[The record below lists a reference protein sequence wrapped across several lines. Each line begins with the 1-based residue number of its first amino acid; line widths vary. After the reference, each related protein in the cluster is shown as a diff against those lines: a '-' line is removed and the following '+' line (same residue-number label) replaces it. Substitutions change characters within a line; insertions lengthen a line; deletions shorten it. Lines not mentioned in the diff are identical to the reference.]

1 MGYERQM
8 TRRQLLRTGGQL
20 TILATAG
27 ALFATPRVAAAEPF
41 ALRTTWEQAA
51 IPLLT
56 TEPIISPALAAE
68 SPFNAVESRWR
79 AVVPAGA
86 SLDLAVRTSADGN
99 VWTEW
104 SSLSAD
110 THARD
115 LSETDSFGDLLMV
128 APAQF
133 AQYRIVAQPNAEGA
147 LPTLVAFA
155 LSGVN
160 TLNATAL
167 RTTTTQA
174 VGGVTI
180 VPRAGWGADEKLRFG
195 KDGKDL
201 WPPEYRTIQKVIVH
215 HTVTRDPE
223 TDPKATIRA
232 IYQYHAVSRGWGDI
246 GYNFLIDPQG
256 VIYEGRAGGDRV
268 VGGHA
273 LQYNWGSIGIA
284 ILGTYMDHSLTD
296 AARTS
301 LLALIRAKAGDL
313 DPTGKGFFIDR
324 DGVMNISGH
333 RGVLNT
339 SCPGDG
345 FYPQM
350 NNIRRELKGLSLWSG
365 DPKSDPVAANPPDVT
380 PPAAADGKVDVTLGD
395 VVWAD
400 TEIYSRDLLRA
411 KITLKNTGST
421 TIAPQEPPPDFVYT
435 EGETYAKR
443 GFKGTKGGVRIAVG
457 PELVA
462 SSDPPYRWGV
472 GKPLAPGATMTVTVA
487 VKMTTVQKS
496 RFVATVM
503 QDGGGPLS
511 QDDAVQVSVT
521 PNPTDPAPAAT
532 GANTKFFAETKHNV
546 GTDFLTYWNANGA
559 LAQFGY
565 PLSEV
570 FTEANPDDGKAYK
583 VQYFERARF
592 EYHPEKAGTP
602 YIVELGRL
610 GVLLTKGRE
619 AEKPFV
625 KVAKVEDTPER
636 RFFPEVGHT
645 LSGSFKGYWESN
657 GGAAI
662 FGLPISEPFDEK
674 SATDGKTYTVQ
685 YFERNR
691 FEYHPE
697 AKGTPQEVQLGLLGS
712 EILRRRGWLG

>member
-8 TRRQLLRTGGQL
+8 TRRQLLRASGQA

-41 ALRTTWEQAA
+41 ALRTTWEQQA
-51 IPLLT
+51 IPLLAD
-56 TEPIISPALAAE
+56 PLLSPPLAAE

-79 AVVPAGA
+79 ATIPAGA
-86 SLDLAVRTSADGN
+86 TLDLGVRTSANGAE
-99 VWTEW
+99 WTDW
-104 SSLSAD
+104 SHLHED

-115 LSETDSFGDLLMV
+115 LNESEIFGDLLMV
-128 APAQF
+128 APSQY
-133 AQYRIVAQPNAEGA
+133 AQYRLAARAGA
-147 LPTLVAFA
+147 GGELPTLHAFA

-160 TLNATAL
+160 TLNASAL
-167 RTTTTQA
+167 RTTHTQA
-174 VGGVTI
+174 VGGVAI
-180 VPRAGWGADEKLRFG
+180 LPRAAWGADEKLRFG
-195 KDGKDL
+195 KDGKES
-201 WPPEYRTIQKVIVH
+201 WPTEYRAIQKVIVH

-256 VIYEGRAGGDRV
+256 NIYEGRSGGDRV

-284 ILGTYMDHSLTD
+284 ILGTYMDHSLSD

-313 DPTGKGFFIDR
+313 DPVGKGFYIDR
-324 DGVMNISGH
+324 EGVLNINGH

-350 NNIRRELKGLSLWSG
+350 NNIRRELKGLPIWTG
-365 DPKSDPVAANPPDVT
+365 DPKTDPIAANPPDVA
-380 PPAAADGKVDVTLGD
+380 PASSPDGKVDATLVD
-395 VVWAD
+395 VVWDD
-400 TEIYSRDLLRA
+400 TDIYSRDLLRA
-411 KITLKNTGST
+411 TITLKNTGST
-421 TIAPQEPPPDFVYT
+421 AILPQDPPPDFVYT
-435 EGETYAKR
+435 EGDSYAKR
-443 GFKGTKGGVRIAVG
+443 GFRGTKGSVRIALG

-472 GKPLAPGATMTVTVA
+472 GKTLAPGATTTFSVA
-487 VKMTTVQKS
+487 VKMTTVQKA
-496 RFVATVM
+496 RYVATAT
-503 QDGGGPLS
+503 QDGGGPL
-511 QDDAVQVSVT
+511 DHDEAVQVSVT
-521 PNPTDPAPAAT
+521 ANPTDPAQAAT
-532 GANTKFFAETKHNV
+532 GAGTKFFAETKHNV
-546 GTDFLTYWNANGA
+546 GTDFLAYWNANGA

-570 FTEANPDDGKAYK
+570 FSDLNPDDGKPYK

-602 YIVELGRL
+602 YVVELGRL
-610 GVLLTKGRE
+610 GVLLAKGRE

-625 KVAKVEDTPER
+625 KVAKIEDTAER

-645 LSGSFKGYWESN
+645 LGGAFKTYWEGH

-662 FGLPISEPFDEK
+662 FGFPLSEPFEEK
-674 SATDGKTYTVQ
+674 STTDGKTYLVQ

-691 FEYHPE
+691 FEYRPE
-697 AKGTPQEVQLGLLGS
+697 SKGTPQEIQLGLLGS
-712 EILRRRGWLG
+712 ETIRRRGWIG